1 MLELLV
7 FPHPICV
14 CAALRKRYIECYTIG
29 HLDVFFVHRDEHAA
43 STQVDDEDLQKISR
57 WMRRASQRA
66 HTKDCSPTSVAASV
80 SRCARKDATRVLDQ
94 TNAPHI
100 DSLFGNGRAPLPTRV
115 LSSSVPKSKVGS
127 FRRKPRHFF
136 AKFRDFDSISKM
148 YINKIKMYIPRARV
162 HSRRHDV
169 SCRPL
174 LLCSLWIDRMFLLLH
189 I

>member
-1 MLELLV
+1 MLKLLV

-100 DSLFGNGRAPLPTRV
+100 DSLFGNGRAPLPHACCQVRCQRAKLEVSGGNHVIFLRNFVILTQY
-115 LSSSVPKSKVGS
+115 LKCISIKSKCISRGRAYTAGDTTYRVALCC
-127 FRRKPRHFF
+127 F
-136 AKFRDFDSISKM
+136 AHYAMGKGT
-148 YINKIKMYIPRARV
+148 
-162 HSRRHDV
+162 
-169 SCRPL
+169 
-174 LLCSLWIDRMFLLLH
+174 
-189 I
+189 